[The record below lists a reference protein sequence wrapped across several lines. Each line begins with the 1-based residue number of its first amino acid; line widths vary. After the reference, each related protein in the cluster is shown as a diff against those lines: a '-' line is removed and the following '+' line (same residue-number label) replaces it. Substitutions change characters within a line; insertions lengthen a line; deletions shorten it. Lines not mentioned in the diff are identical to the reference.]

1 MSSLLRRMRKLSKRF
16 CAAALFGIVQGP
28 LHGQHDACRFS
39 EWGYSYY
46 SVEQQGEAWTYLLT
60 ASGPNWLNK
69 PYGYHAPGFLVC
81 DKCASAGNAW
91 GGVYDFSA
99 RVDLRPPT
107 AAERAQRRKE
117 WIGGYPNTQLGP
129 EHIEHFGLR
138 EGIALGP
145 LTGYAVLYRFLAKA
159 GRDTF
164 AEVLAARDAGL
175 LVVHLSDGCVSFET
189 TILLQ
194 SNDRRDAWAAL
205 KSLLADVTIEKSRGA
220 RVGPR
225 PPPGGGYSAVV
236 RPPRKID

>member
-1 MSSLLRRMRKLSKRF
+1 MASMTPAGSPNGAIATIGSSNR
-16 CAAALFGIVQGP
+16 
-28 LHGQHDACRFS
+28 
-39 EWGYSYY
+39 
-46 SVEQQGEAWTYLLT
+46 GEAWTYLLT